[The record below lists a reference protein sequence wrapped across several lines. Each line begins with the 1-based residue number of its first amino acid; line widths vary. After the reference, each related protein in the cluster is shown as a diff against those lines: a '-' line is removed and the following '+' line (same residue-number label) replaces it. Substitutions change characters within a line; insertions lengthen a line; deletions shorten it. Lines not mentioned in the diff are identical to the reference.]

1 MKIIFVAVP
10 GSGKTTIMQLIKKQA
25 PDIKI
30 VNYGDEMLKIASQKY
45 GINNR
50 DEMRKKIPLNEYRK
64 LQIEAAENIARIE
77 GDVIIDTHVSIK
89 MQGGYY
95 PGLPEEAIK
104 KIKPDA
110 IVLAEYNPE
119 DVIERRKKDIML
131 KEKIEHKEGIVSVP
145 RAGRDIESPEEIE
158 LHQEIN
164 REFAAAAAFSVQC
177 LLVIINLRFKQSK
190 DFEHAEIAAKKII
203 ELFLKQKELASSK

>member
-10 GSGKTTIMQLIKKQA
+10 GSGKTTIMQLIKKQM
-25 PDIKI
+25 PSIKI
-30 VNYGDEMLKIASQKY
+30 VNYGDEMLKIAFQRY
-45 GINNR
+45 GIKDR

-64 LQIEAAENIARIE
+64 LQIEAAENISKIE
-77 GDVIIDTHVSIK
+77 EDVIIDTHVSIK

-119 DVIERRKKDIML
+119 DVIERRKKDMML
-131 KEKIEHKEGIVSVP
+131 KEKVEYKEGIISMP
-145 RAGRDIESPEEIE
+145 RAGREIESYEEIE

-164 REFAAAAAFSVQC
+164 RAFATAVSFSVQC
-177 LLVIINLRFKQSK
+177 LLVIINLRFKQSR
-190 DFEHAEIAAKKII
+190 DFEHAEIAAKKIV
-203 ELFLKQKELASSK
+203 ELFLKQKELASS